1 MILLDTHALVWWVGE
16 PDKLSHKA
24 SATVAKALGDG
35 GVLVSSFSVW
45 EIFMLV
51 RKKRLKLGVEIND
64 WIRKVE
70 RLSYLRFVPVD
81 NRIAIRAVDLPG
93 KFHGDPADRIIV
105 ASAQETG
112 SVLVTKDKEIL
123 AYSGVETVW

>member
-1 MILLDTHALVWWVGE
+1 
-16 PDKLSHKA
+16 
-24 SATVAKALGDG
+24 
-35 GVLVSSFSVW
+35 
-45 EIFMLV
+45 
-51 RKKRLKLGVEIND
+51 
-64 WIRKVE
+64 VE